1 MKTGKALKR
10 KAGKLLPRVGK
21 KYQADIPPLTG
32 KCDRLRLVSR
42 PFVDSDAAID
52 RSNSS
57 SLQLPIPVVRKPKC
71 KVDNL
76 NGDTEFGNN
85 EERTIPLNNESQE
98 PLSTELGIEKYEED
112 SSSVPPNT
120 ELDQVEKGLF
130 TLHGSLEK
138 TWTDIELDSFLLG
151 LYIFGKNLALV
162 KRFVGSKE
170 MGDVLFF
177 YYGKFYN
184 SDIYRRW
191 SECRKSRDR
200 HSMYGKKI
208 FTGSQ
213 QQKMLSRLFSRVS
226 KDNEDVL
233 IESHTNFCD
242 GKISFEDYVFALK
255 DIVGVSVLI
264 EAIGINGRRKKLQN
278 LAGSTPE
285 PIKSNNM
292 FSDESE
298 TPFGKAYS
306 ALTSDEIIKFLSG
319 DFRLS
324 KAQSKG
330 LFWKAVWPRLL
341 ARGWHSERLKNHV
354 ALGLK
359 HSLVFLVHRV
369 PKFSSELVKGKHYY
383 NSVGD
388 VLYKVASR
396 PKILESVKKQAEKLG
411 QDGLSSRK
419 QDEMKYTVVD
429 TSKLDEEE
437 RPKLTELLS
446 LPVQPVSVDT
456 PSVLYVQN
464 ERNESEKSEDK
475 EKDMESLSPTEN
487 MRESGTRF
495 DSSNCETIILSASTP
510 DGPELV
516 VEAAKSDE
524 SQRRVSLDDI
534 SHQSPSRSPLGERYP
549 SERMKHQFSTT
560 QDITACDHENIEKSS
575 CSIENVS
582 VETKQVEDNS
592 NCQANLGN
600 ASEDRDV
607 QIGSQNSSA
616 LSSLAKDGGS
626 DGSNKD
632 TFPDNPLDG
641 EVTSVETPPRI
652 LIDLN
657 LPYIPPDLETNSNT
671 DTIQTNDNSRERR
684 MLIDLNLPCAS
695 PLLETDT
702 DMVDRTS
709 FLPETSQDTQQLN
722 SVGNEVSKDRQ
733 PTLSGRRQSTR
744 SRLMTKRALEV
755 FEHEFFTTKVRKK
768 GVEFSENSSFSRSRA
783 CGKTSADSATDEEA
797 EDDIAVPPNTEGE
810 E

>member
-32 KCDRLRLVSR
+32 KCDRLRLVSI

-57 SLQLPIPVVRKPKC
+57 SLRLPIPVVRRAKC

-85 EERTIPLNNESQE
+85 EERIIPLNNESQE
-98 PLSTELGIEKYEED
+98 PLSTELGIGKYEED
-112 SSSVPPNT
+112 SSSVQPNT
-120 ELDQVEKGLF
+120 ELDPVKKGLC
-130 TLHGSLEK
+130 TLPGSLEK

-162 KRFVGSKE
+162 KRFVGSRE

-184 SDIYRRW
+184 SDRYRRW

-200 HSMYGKKI
+200 HSIYGKKL
-208 FTGSQ
+208 FTGSR

-264 EAIGINGRRKKLQN
+264 EEIGINGRRKKLQN

-298 TPFGKAYS
+298 TPFGKVYS
-306 ALTSDEIIKFLSG
+306 ALTSDEIVKFLSG

-341 ARGWHSERLKNHV
+341 ARGWHSERLKNHA

-359 HSLVFLVHRV
+359 HSSVFLAHRV

-396 PKILESVKKQAEKLG
+396 PKILESIKKQAEKLG
-411 QDGLSSRK
+411 QDGLSSCK
-419 QDEMKYTVVD
+419 QHEMKYTVVD

-446 LPVQPVSVDT
+446 LPVQPVNVDI
-456 PSVLYVQN
+456 PAFSAKNVH
-464 ERNESEKSEDK
+464 NESEKSEDK
-475 EKDMESLSPTEN
+475 EKDIESLSPIEN

-495 DSSNCETIILSASTP
+495 NSSNCETVILSASTP

-516 VEAAKSDE
+516 VEAAKNDE
-524 SQRRVSLDDI
+524 CQRRVSLDDI
-534 SHQSPSRSPLGERYP
+534 SHQSSSRSPLGERYP
-549 SERMKHQFSTT
+549 SEKMKHQFITM

-575 CSIENVS
+575 CSIENIS

-600 ASEDRDV
+600 AFEDREV

-616 LSSLAKDGGS
+616 LSSLVKDGGS

-632 TFPDNPLDG
+632 TFPDNPMDG
-641 EVTSVETPPRI
+641 EVTSVESPPRI

-657 LPYIPPDLETNSNT
+657 LPYIPPDLETDSNT

-684 MLIDLNLPCAS
+684 MLIDLNLPCDS
-695 PLLETDT
+695 PLLETGT
-702 DMVDRTS
+702 DMADRTS

-722 SVGNEVSKDRQ
+722 SIGNEVSKDDQ

-744 SRLMTKRALEV
+744 SRLMTKRALEI
-755 FEHEFFTTKVRKK
+755 FEHEFFNTKVRKK

-783 CGKTSADSATDEEA
+783 CGKTTVDSAKDGEA
-797 EDDIAVPPNTEGE
+797 EDDIAVPNTEGE